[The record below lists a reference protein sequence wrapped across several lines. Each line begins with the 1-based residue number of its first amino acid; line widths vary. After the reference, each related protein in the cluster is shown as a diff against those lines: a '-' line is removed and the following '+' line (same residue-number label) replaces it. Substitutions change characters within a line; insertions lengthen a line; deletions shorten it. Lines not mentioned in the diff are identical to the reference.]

1 MDEIF
6 KRWRNARCVFNGDFY
21 CIETFSGYRMLSA
34 DPQGSYYLLSPDIDD
49 EQLGMAVLDALFKS
63 RLIPLEEIDDFFEP
77 EKYDEQYKEWIDEL
91 IKTYGYRSK
100 RQLFKRMRD
109 CGIQLLDGNIT
120 IRPTGHEKLE
130 LWTGKGIVES
140 DYVIIPADSS
150 PEEVGAALRLAFSR
164 CRSYV

>member
-1 MDEIF
+1 MNADF
-6 KRWRNARCVFNGDFY
+6 KQGLNARCVFNRDFY
-21 CIETFSGYRMLSA
+21 LIETLSGYRMLGI
-34 DPQGSYYLLSPDIDD
+34 DLQGGHYLLSPDTDD
-49 EQLGMAVLDALFKS
+49 EQLGIAVLDALSKS
-63 RLIPLEEIDDFFEP
+63 RLIPLEDVGVFFDP
-77 EKYDEQYKEWIDEL
+77 AKCSEQYKEWTNRL

-100 RQLFKRMRD
+100 RQLFKTMNSCTIR
-109 CGIQLLDGNIT
+109 LLDGVIT
-120 IRPTGHEKLE
+120 IKPSGHEKLE